1 MRSKR
6 AEKVMYSAADA
17 QPAPA
22 TPAPD
27 STRTSAATRSARKR
41 TAADPTARWSVNCDV
56 LEALASSG
64 HFATLGRAIRDAG
77 LAEMLAGVGP
87 FTVFA
92 PTDSAFAQMPGA
104 DLHALLEDAAAL
116 KHVVALHIV
125 PERVRAPL
133 VGRPSS
139 AVTIDGRTLSLTR
152 DNGEYRVG
160 NARIVKTNI
169 AASNG
174 VIHAINSVLTP
185 R

>member
-1 MRSKR
+1 MRPKR
-6 AEKVMYSAADA
+6 AEKVMYYAADGPHA
-17 QPAPA
+17 A

-27 STRTSAATRSARKR
+27 STHTAAATHSARKR
-41 TAADPTARWSVNCDV
+41 TAVDPTARWSVKCDV

-64 HFATLGRAIRDAG
+64 HFATLGRAIHDAG

-92 PTDSAFAQMPGA
+92 PTDAAFVQMPGA

-116 KHVVALHIV
+116 KHVLALHIV
-125 PERVRAPL
+125 PERVRAPV
-133 VGRPSS
+133 VGRPTS
-139 AVTIDGRTLSLTR
+139 AVTIDGRTLTLTHE
-152 DNGEYRVG
+152 NGEYRVG
-160 NARIVKTNI
+160 DARIVKTNI

-174 VIHAINSVLTP
+174 VIHAINAVLTP